1 MDPTLY
7 EYDHADVVPN
17 EPPAP
22 EVALPEGASAD
33 EPGPSE

>member
-17 EPPAP
+17 EPPIPDSRLAEP
-22 EVALPEGASAD
+22 ASAN
-33 EPGPSE
+33 EPGSSE

>member
-17 EPPAP
+17 EPSMPD
-22 EVALPEGASAD
+22 VTLPEPAGSN
-33 EPGPSE
+33 EPDPGE